1 MLPKN
6 DPLVAV
12 LERAATMTGEVGS
25 IGATSIDFFPICAH
39 ARLSLHLNGCLVLT
53 SSLPLQCD
61 MSQLGSPNGFL
72 AYSSNGIALK
82 RGKLRRPPSQ
92 YLLQILKLERYD
104 TCIVIY
110 QNAVLVIGQAAGGA
124 EDCFVSK
131 MLDDYEVEQRDDPTL
146 EDDIRM
152 LGAVSYAGMY
162 VCLS

>member
-39 ARLSLHLNGCLVLT
+39 AQLSLDLNGCRVLT
-53 SSLPLQCD
+53 YSLPLQCD
-61 MSQLGSPNGFL
+61 MSQLGSPDGFR

-82 RGKLRRPPSQ
+82 RGKLRRHPSQ
-92 YLLQILKLERYD
+92 YPSQILKLERYA

-110 QNAVLVIGQAAGGA
+110 
-124 EDCFVSK
+124 S
-131 MLDDYEVEQRDDPTL
+131 
-146 EDDIRM
+146 
-152 LGAVSYAGMY
+152 
-162 VCLS
+162 